1 MTGQEGR
8 AGQQRGLHP
17 SRFITYRPQHL
28 TQGTQDT
35 SLKGITEIKA
45 RTYLDTIEGGAII
58 FHSAILLTN

>member
-1 MTGQEGR
+1 MKGQEGR

-35 SLKGITEIKA
+35 SLKGITEINA
-45 RTYLDTIEGGAII
+45 RTYLDTIGGGAII

>member
-1 MTGQEGR
+1 MKGQEGR

-17 SRFITYRPQHL
+17 SRFITYQPQHL
-28 TQGTQDT
+28 TQGIQDT
-35 SLKGITEIKA
+35 LLKGITEINA